1 MLIKISFIF
10 KLIIEIVGIGGGQ
23 ASLACPFIPAC

>member
-10 KLIIEIVGIGGGQ
+10 KLMIEIVGIGGVQ
-23 ASLACPFIPAC
+23 ASSVILAC